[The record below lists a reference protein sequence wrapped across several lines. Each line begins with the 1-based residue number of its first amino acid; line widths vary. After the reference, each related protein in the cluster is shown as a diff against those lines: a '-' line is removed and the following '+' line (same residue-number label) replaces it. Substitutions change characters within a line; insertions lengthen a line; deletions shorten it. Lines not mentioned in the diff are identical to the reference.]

1 MPFRP
6 QYATIKVKQVGIND
20 DRVLVCDNGIV
31 AGHHM
36 VVSYFDD
43 FLGDVIADQWGVDKG
58 SDGSAANFA
67 LSASVNGMLRATCG
81 AGAGASMAAN
91 GVQLHQALQ
100 WKANAGNLEMEARI
114 KLSAITNIAVFVG
127 FTDQIAALEM
137 PIHSAA
143 SANTITTNA
152 TDAVGFF
159 FDTSMTDD
167 KFWLAGVKADTAG
180 THVNSTIAPVANTWV
195 RLKIEV
201 DSSGNATGFINGVK
215 VGVVANAVTATVA
228 LTPVV
233 AAFTRS
239 AATATID
246 VDYID
251 INASRV

>member
-6 QYATIKVKQVGIND
+6 LNPKFAVPQVGINAEK
-20 DRVLVCDNGIV
+20 VLICDNG
-31 AGHHM
+31 
-36 VVSYFDD
+36 VVGGNHLVVRYFDD

-67 LSASVNGMLRATCG
+67 VSAAVNGMLRATCG
-81 AGAGASMAAN
+81 AGAGVSMAAN
-91 GVQLHQALQ
+91 GVQLHQSLQ
-100 WKANAGNLEMEARI
+100 WKANMGNLEIEARI

-127 FTDQIAALEM
+127 FTDTLSLEM

-159 FDTSMTDD
+159 FDTSMTADT
-167 KFWLAGVKADTAG
+167 FWLAGVKADTDG
-180 THVNSTIAPVANTWV
+180 THVNSTIAPVADTWI

-201 DSSGNATGFINGVK
+201 DSSGNATGFINGVR
-215 VGVVANAVTATVA
+215 VGQVANACTATVA
-228 LTPVV
+228 MTPVI

-239 AATATID
+239 AATATVD

-251 INASRV
+251 IIASRA